1 VVGEMAGKVAI
12 LIEDLADTCN
22 TEVLISE
29 TILELGATQ
38 VYIVV
43 THGILSGNAIDIIN
57 KSSVREIII
66 TNTIATAEKQK
77 ACSKLKVIDISSFIS
92 EAIRRIHYGDSIS
105 AMFSHSVNQLT
116 LVKSDHDRN
125 PK

>member
-43 THGILSGNAIDIIN
+43 THGILSGHAIDVIN
-57 KSSVREIII
+57 KSSVKEIII

-116 LVKSDHDRN
+116 LVKSDYDRS
-125 PK
+125 K